1 MGSHYPPF
9 GALLTELTEHLA
21 NSVHWQE
28 LCTLGAIISRI
39 ELLSKYPHRPAKD
52 GRVAQDKYNSKPE
65 RPTLAK
71 TKVQKSF
78 YQGVFSHSQL
88 EGSRVNSVVLAY

>member
-21 NSVHWQE
+21 NYSLHCQE

-39 ELLSKYPHRPAKD
+39 DLLSKYRQKTAKD
-52 GRVAQDKYNSKPE
+52 GRVAQDKYKSKALMTDSGQDQSPKI
-65 RPTLAK
+65 LL
-71 TKVQKSF
+71 S
-78 YQGVFSHSQL
+78 
-88 EGSRVNSVVLAY
+88 SRFLTFTT